1 MEILDLKK
9 LIKKQKSTN
18 DKNIYAYIDLKF
30 FPNSAKC
37 IICNNSIFYDG
48 SSYKI
53 SNSTIKKIGK
63 SDELTKK
70 VNETT
75 YNLCVCE
82 SCLIDKFP
90 SYKLK
95 TKNRVFNTLNDITCF
110 AFNINESDKQ
120 IQRKK
125 LGITLENSINRHGDI
140 KGREIYENYCKLQA
154 EKNKFEY
161 KKLKYGWT
169 KSEFDEFNKS
179 RAITEKNLISKYGD
193 TEGKIRFENYKAKQA
208 YVGNSKDYFI
218 EKYGYVEG
226 LKKYANVC
234 KQKGITS
241 SNLIRLYGNEIG
253 LKKYKEFIEKTTS
266 HLYSNV
272 SQELFS
278 TLDKSIEELNLT
290 TYYATKNMEF
300 GKYLKSLGKYV
311 KLDYFINELNLCIEF
326 NGDLYHANPEIYSAN
341 DKAFFFNKKLKA
353 IDIWKNDL
361 ERYKTLNEE
370 HNITTIVIWESDYN
384 LNKTQIINNLKE
396 KIWNL
401 TMNLRK

>member
-140 KGREIYENYCKLQA
+140 KGREIYENY
-154 EKNKFEY
+154 
-161 KKLKYGWT
+161 
-169 KSEFDEFNKS
+169 
-179 RAITEKNLISKYGD
+179 
-193 TEGKIRFENYKAKQA
+193 
-208 YVGNSKDYFI
+208 
-218 EKYGYVEG
+218 
-226 LKKYANVC
+226 
-234 KQKGITS
+234 KQKKI
-241 SNLIRLYGNEIG
+241 
-253 LKKYKEFIEKTTS
+253 
-266 HLYSNV
+266 
-272 SQELFS
+272 
-278 TLDKSIEELNLT
+278 
-290 TYYATKNMEF
+290 
-300 GKYLKSLGKYV
+300 
-311 KLDYFINELNLCIEF
+311 
-326 NGDLYHANPEIYSAN
+326 
-341 DKAFFFNKKLKA
+341 
-353 IDIWKNDL
+353 
-361 ERYKTLNEE
+361 
-370 HNITTIVIWESDYN
+370 N
-384 LNKTQIINNLKE
+384 LNIKN
-396 KIWNL
+396 
-401 TMNLRK
+401 

>member
-1 MEILDLKK
+1 
-9 LIKKQKSTN
+9 
-18 DKNIYAYIDLKF
+18 
-30 FPNSAKC
+30 
-37 IICNNSIFYDG
+37 
-48 SSYKI
+48 
-53 SNSTIKKIGK
+53 
-63 SDELTKK
+63 
-70 VNETT
+70 
-75 YNLCVCE
+75 
-82 SCLIDKFP
+82 
-90 SYKLK
+90 
-95 TKNRVFNTLNDITCF
+95 
-110 AFNINESDKQ
+110 
-120 IQRKK
+120 
-125 LGITLENSINRHGDI
+125 
-140 KGREIYENYCKLQA
+140 
-154 EKNKFEY
+154 
-161 KKLKYGWT
+161 
-169 KSEFDEFNKS
+169 
-179 RAITEKNLISKYGD
+179 
-193 TEGKIRFENYKAKQA
+193 
-208 YVGNSKDYFI
+208 
-218 EKYGYVEG
+218 
-226 LKKYANVC
+226 
-234 KQKGITS
+234 
-241 SNLIRLYGNEIG
+241 
-253 LKKYKEFIEKTTS
+253 
-266 HLYSNV
+266 V

>member
-9 LIKKQKSTN
+9 LIKKQKLAN
-18 DKNIYAYIDLKF
+18 DKNIYVYIDLKF
-30 FPNSAKC
+30 FPDSTKC
-37 IICNNSIFYDG
+37 NICNNSIFYNG

-63 SDELTKK
+63 SNELTKK
-70 VNETT
+70 VNETN

-82 SCLIDKFP
+82 NCLSDKFP

-95 TKNRVFNTLNDITCF
+95 TKNRVFNTLSDITCF

-120 IQRKK
+120 LQRKK

-154 EKNKFEY
+154 ETNKFEY
-161 KKLKYGWT
+161 KKLNYGWT

-193 TEGKIRFENYKAKQA
+193 IEGKIKFENYKVKQA
-208 YVGNSKDYFI
+208 YAGNSKDYFI

-226 LKKYANVC
+226 LKKYSNVC
-234 KQKGITS
+234 KQKGVTS

-253 LKKYKEFIEKTTS
+253 LKKYKEFIEKTTI

-278 TLDKSIEELNLT
+278 TLDKSIEELNLS
-290 TYYATKNMEF
+290 TYYATKNTEF

-353 IDIWKNDL
+353 IDIWKNDS
-361 ERYKTLNEE
+361 ERYKTLNKE

-384 LNKTQIINNLKE
+384 LNKEQIINELKE

-401 TMNLRK
+401 TMNLKK